1 VGLTEQLV
9 KNVVETRFE
18 DISEDVVTRAKD
30 EVIDT
35 IGCALGGANDPGS
48 PNVVELVR
56 EWSGSE
62 ESTILAYGIK
72 APSHNVALAN
82 AVMARSFDY
91 GIVDMCI
98 EGEFKPAHIGETL
111 VPTALAIAEHKALS
125 GKQLLTALIAGE
137 DLTTRI
143 MFASKSVLG
152 FDMTGTGNTLGATAV
167 AGKLWGLDD
176 QQWLNAFGIALN
188 QMGGSMGQFGSTHSF
203 KLGQGLAAQRGIFSV
218 RLASKGFTAAKEIL
232 LGAGGYFTIFS
243 PDYDPEIITKHLGQ
257 KYYLEVAFKPFPSCR
272 GTHSSI
278 ECALEVVRKN
288 HIKVGDIDEVTVIVN
303 NNSVP
308 PFIREPFTIGEFPHV
323 NAIFSLEYTVANAL
337 LRGYPRP
344 EHFTEEAIRD
354 PRIPEMI
361 EKIKITTQDFPNES
375 FQCASIRIK
384 TKYGNE
390 FTEHVNVPKGNE
402 LEHPLTREEKR
413 EKFRVNASF
422 CGKVNMK
429 NAEKALGMMEKLED
443 VKDIREIVALLIP

>member
-18 DISEDVVTRAKD
+18 DISEDVVARAKD
-30 EVIDT
+30 EVLDT
-35 IGCALGGANDPGS
+35 IGCTLGGANDPGS
-48 PNVVELVR
+48 PNVVEMVR

-98 EGEFKPAHIGETL
+98 EGEVKPAHIGETL
-111 VPTALAIAEHKALS
+111 VPTAIAIAEQKALN
-125 GKQLLTALIAGE
+125 GRQLLTALIAGE

-143 MFASKSVLG
+143 MFASKSALG
-152 FDMTGTGNTLGATAV
+152 FDMLGTGNTIGATAV
-167 AGKLWGLDD
+167 AGKLWGLDE
-176 QQWLNAFGIALN
+176 QQWLNAFGIAFN
-188 QMGGSMGQFGSTHSF
+188 QMGGGTGEFGHHSF

-218 RLASKGFTAAKEIL
+218 RLASKGFTAAREIF
-232 LGAGGYFTIFS
+232 LGAGGYFALFS
-243 PDYDPEIITKHLGQ
+243 PEYDPEIITRNLGK
-257 KYYLEVAFKPFPSCR
+257 KYYTEVTFKPYPSCR
-272 GTHSSI
+272 RTHSSI
-278 ECALEVVRKN
+278 ECALGIIRKN
-288 HIKVGDIDEVTVIVN
+288 SIKASDIAEVTIIISTR
-303 NNSVP
+303 SVP
-308 PFIREPFTIGEFPHV
+308 PMIRQPFTIGDFPHV

-337 LRGYPRP
+337 LRGYPKP
-344 EHFTEEAIRD
+344 EHFTEEAIRA
-354 PRIPEMI
+354 PRIVEMI
-361 EKIKITTQDFPNES
+361 KKVKIITQDFPDES
-375 FQCASIRIK
+375 FLCATVRLK
-384 TKYGNE
+384 MKDGQE

-422 CGKVNMK
+422 CGKVKMK
-429 NAEKALGMMEKLED
+429 NAEKALDMIEKLED